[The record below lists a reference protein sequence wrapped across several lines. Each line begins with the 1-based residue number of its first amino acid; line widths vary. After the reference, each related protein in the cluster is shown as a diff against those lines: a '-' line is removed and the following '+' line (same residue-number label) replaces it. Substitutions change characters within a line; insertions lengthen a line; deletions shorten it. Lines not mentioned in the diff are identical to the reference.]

1 MRKVVEYFLG
11 SIRDVDGALKV
22 GDGEPELRMVE
33 GSKCKCDCACC
44 AAICDWDGV
53 KAGKLGP
60 TARKER
66 THTQE
71 KQCSPTQGG
80 QVEYE

>member
-22 GDGEPELRMVE
+22 GDRKPELRMVE

-53 KAGKLGP
+53 KAEKLGP

-71 KQCSPTQGG
+71 AVLTHTGRTGG
-80 QVEYE
+80 V